1 MANNIA
7 LTFTVNGVEQ
17 TIKTIGDLETAV
29 RQAKQEL
36 SGLDIGSKEF
46 DALRVKVREADN
58 TLKNLQETI
67 EGKKIEE
74 TIGRYAK
81 VGSAITGSFAAAQAA
96 VSLFG
101 TESEE
106 ITKAATQAQNLLTFA
121 LVGREVAEGG
131 VAASTIIA
139 ELATKAQTAS
149 TLAADTATKKF
160 YATLAANPYTAILVG
175 VGLLVTAIL
184 AFGTATD
191 DSKKKSKEFSDQV
204 NKDSAKEI
212 TATKLLIQTV
222 NDQTLSID
230 SRKKALED
238 LRSKFPAY
246 FKDLK
251 DEDLLSGKVKI
262 STQQLTEAIIK
273 QAQAR
278 AIQGRIEENTVK
290 QLELEDKLKKATLE
304 RVRAQNLLNEARN
317 VIITGGGS
325 VGGVGGAGNEEI
337 NRQNRLNEA
346 ISRENQ
352 LRTEKTKIDK
362 IISGD
367 AQRILTLTEE
377 TDLVIGNETK
387 EIKDNTSATN
397 KNSEAK
403 IGNVDATEQ
412 QLLLQ
417 KQLEDSLNSQTDAL
431 EKTADIFRKIGENQA
446 VSISIPKSLEI
457 IRELRANIDGLIPKK
472 LEDDFK
478 SIGLI
483 IKVSNGQFIE
493 LENTLKS
500 TQDTF
505 GEFVEASREEF
516 TKGALSYDTQ
526 LFDRVLDFRLNEAS
540 FLLQNSEITKEAF
553 DAFVKLVEQYK
564 DLNFIIKALPEG
576 VRKVFTPEV
585 LENYLRL
592 TKEIGIATNEIDYE
606 EVNGKITQIDKSTV
620 NLTKSQDKLNKVTKE
635 ATEGLIRQYSTE
647 LIGENNLFDNTKFIN
662 VIDNLQKT
670 GQLTEE
676 QGKKLKEFTQE
687 SQKDATVLIQTLAEE
702 QVKALNVV
710 VQNIVKEENQI
721 REFLFLIETERK
733 KGVDLQAKALPRVVL
748 NNLELLDKELSKTG
762 QIVVDSTQ
770 TTEEQTLSIQ
780 KQFGDKKIS
789 LTELTQ
795 EEIDKII
802 QFYLNKQKKATEDA
816 NSLQLK
822 RIEKF
827 QSYLSD
833 FQSFVSQI
841 GQITNELYF
850 NEFNKLERENQKAI
864 DNIVDDTERGNE
876 LRIQQEEIYQR
887 KKKQLEKNSAKT
899 ALAISLVQA
908 TANVAEAITKALT
921 AGPVTGQILAGVS
934 AGIGAVQVGIIASQ
948 LSALNE
954 YQRGG
959 IIKGQGGMVI
969 GPSHEYGGVRFQ
981 NGGVELEGGEAVIN
995 RISSVK
1001 YAGLLSQINQSG
1013 GGRPISVTNFDDSR
1027 ILEALSKQKN
1037 EPLRAYVV
1045 ESDITDKQQ
1054 ITRRLERLSQI

>member
-212 TATKLLIQTV
+212 TSTKLLIQTV

-493 LENTLKS
+493 LENTLIKS
-500 TQDTF
+500 IVDKIKLIPQFDQLKHDIEIT
-505 GEFVEASREEF
+505 EHVCNLVENSI
-516 TKGALSYDTQ
+516 TKNKNSKPIDKKQLVIKIMTQ
-526 LFDRVLDFRLNEAS
+526 LFILNS
-540 FLLQNSEITKEAF
+540 
-553 DAFVKLVEQYK
+553 DADKKVVEHHIDYLINNKLIKKIPMTVKLLKFAKNY
-564 DLNFIIKALPEG
+564 FLP
-576 VRKVFTPEV
+576 
-585 LENYLRL
+585 
-592 TKEIGIATNEIDYE
+592 
-606 EVNGKITQIDKSTV
+606 
-620 NLTKSQDKLNKVTKE
+620 KL
-635 ATEGLIRQYSTE
+635 L
-647 LIGENNLFDNTKFIN
+647 
-662 VIDNLQKT
+662 
-670 GQLTEE
+670 
-676 QGKKLKEFTQE
+676 
-687 SQKDATVLIQTLAEE
+687 
-702 QVKALNVV
+702 
-710 VQNIVKEENQI
+710 
-721 REFLFLIETERK
+721 
-733 KGVDLQAKALPRVVL
+733 
-748 NNLELLDKELSKTG
+748 
-762 QIVVDSTQ
+762 
-770 TTEEQTLSIQ
+770 
-780 KQFGDKKIS
+780 
-789 LTELTQ
+789 
-795 EEIDKII
+795 
-802 QFYLNKQKKATEDA
+802 
-816 NSLQLK
+816 
-822 RIEKF
+822 
-827 QSYLSD
+827 
-833 FQSFVSQI
+833 
-841 GQITNELYF
+841 
-850 NEFNKLERENQKAI
+850 
-864 DNIVDDTERGNE
+864 
-876 LRIQQEEIYQR
+876 
-887 KKKQLEKNSAKT
+887 
-899 ALAISLVQA
+899 
-908 TANVAEAITKALT
+908 
-921 AGPVTGQILAGVS
+921 
-934 AGIGAVQVGIIASQ
+934 
-948 LSALNE
+948 
-954 YQRGG
+954 
-959 IIKGQGGMVI
+959 
-969 GPSHEYGGVRFQ
+969 
-981 NGGVELEGGEAVIN
+981 
-995 RISSVK
+995 
-1001 YAGLLSQINQSG
+1001 
-1013 GGRPISVTNFDDSR
+1013 
-1027 ILEALSKQKN
+1027 
-1037 EPLRAYVV
+1037 
-1045 ESDITDKQQ
+1045 
-1054 ITRRLERLSQI
+1054 